1 MTSHQFAKELLA
13 GPDLFIMV
21 PKVKEYSDNEED
33 CCAVPSVSKQEGHN
47 NITDQPCEVLVIS
60 YQPEGGRRVDARRIG
75 SGARSATDQAL
86 RPLGGR
92 E

>member
-21 PKVKEYSDNEED
+21 PKVKKYSDNEDD
-33 CCAVPSVSKQEGHN
+33 CCAFPSVSKQEGHN

-60 YQPEGGRRVDARRIG
+60 YRADGGGGRCASNRKRKSANVRISDGANVDK
-75 SGARSATDQAL
+75 
-86 RPLGGR
+86 P
-92 E
+92 